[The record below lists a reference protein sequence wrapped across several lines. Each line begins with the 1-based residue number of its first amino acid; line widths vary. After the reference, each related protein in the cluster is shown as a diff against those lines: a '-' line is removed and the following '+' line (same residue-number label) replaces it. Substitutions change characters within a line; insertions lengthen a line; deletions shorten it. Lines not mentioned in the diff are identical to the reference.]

1 MESTVETVIV
11 GSPKSINRRC
21 EMLGERTSCSNHAAA
36 RRRWRSE
43 APMAL
48 VLLIASLSM
57 AVSSNAARE
66 IPSGTIELSGKS
78 VAAGIGYS
86 WASGTVIFHG
96 KKYPVQVQGLSVLHV
111 GASDYTASGTVYNLA
126 RLSDIDGVY
135 TAVSAGA
142 ALGGGASATA
152 MKNSHGVLI
161 EMVGTHAGVNFSL
174 GPKGVTINLKP

>member
-1 MESTVETVIV
+1 MEKTVKTAIV
-11 GSPKSINRRC
+11 ESPKSIGRRC
-21 EMLGERTSCSNHAAA
+21 EMPRERTTCPNYSAT

-48 VLLIASLSM
+48 VLLIASLFM

-66 IPSGTIELSGKS
+66 MPSGTIELSGRS

-86 WASGTVIFHG
+86 WASCTVIFHG

-111 GASDYTASGTVYNLA
+111 GASDYTASGKVYNLA
-126 RLSDIDGVY
+126 RLSDIEGVY

-142 ALGGGASATA
+142 AL
-152 MKNSHGVLI
+152 
-161 EMVGTHAGVNFSL
+161 
-174 GPKGVTINLKP
+174 